1 MISVGGLEVQTKFWH
16 ACFRDSGPFDQY
28 IKSRQDMDKKGK
40 MGVHQYRRACHTI
53 KSYLQTLKDNILK
66 AEKDKAMKDLGQQ
79 NHYISL
85 GQQKCCVRNET
96 FKRCHITEIL
106 VRQMLT

>member
-1 MISVGGLEVQTKFWH
+1 MLSVRGLEVQIKVWR
-16 ACFRDSGPFDQY
+16 ACFLDSGPFDQY

-40 MGVHQYRRACHTI
+40 MGVHQYRRAWHTI
-53 KSYLQTLKDNILK
+53 KAYLQTLKDNIIK

-106 VRQMLT
+106 VSQMLT